1 MYRLASLSSRRVSP
15 LTARHGSLK
24 VVRRHVSSTP
34 RVLQD
39 AAGSSSTGAAPK
51 KKRGF
56 FKTVTLYSSGFLVLF
71 YAASPV
77 VAFNNESYK
86 DFFYESVPF
95 GELILEYAEDQGL
108 DKTLRVGFF
117 QSSKETMAKVQ
128 AAISKKPTDTP
139 PASDAAK
146 PTTLEKLTQAKE
158 KAKVVAKETQER
170 GKEIAQTLKTQTS
183 KAASSASEAVR
194 GKPATPK
201 QSDSTRPVSF
211 SEGVEGLVKQVEAA
225 LSGKPIDVLPEATMT
240 PEQPAGSP
248 PDSSHPKSNSEEEV
262 GVKEVISN
270 GNGKL
275 YTGELPLGF
284 EPPPGYSRPKKASA
298 PSPSA
303 SSTSEVKANE
313 VEPLSVSVA
322 DLASSEP
329 AIAELASTIDSLT
342 SYLKSTPGAEVN
354 TKNVIKT
361 AHDDLKQLAER
372 IEVVRVEERTKLEAK
387 LDEQAREYSMKLL
400 ETELSGQ
407 DKLDEQE
414 MEFKHFFEEEQRKMI
429 QAYRH
434 KLDEELQRQSEI
446 INERLK
452 AEVIAQGIEMQRRW
466 IREIKVHVEEERG
479 GRLSKLDEL
488 ATSLKK
494 LERIT
499 LDNAE
504 YLNENLRLHALWASL
519 RAFSSAA
526 IGSSTRRPFR
536 DELRVLRHASAAR
549 NDELVNV
556 VLETLESSDVP
567 DVGVEPLADL
577 TTWFTSTVAP
587 QVAKVALVPERD
599 AGVLSYIASYAF
611 STFQF
616 RRHGLVEGSDVLS
629 VLSRAEH
636 YLIQKDLDNATREL
650 NQLKGAPKLLLKDWL
665 DAARRRLEV
674 LQAIEVVEAQSTLA
688 SLLVV

>member
-1 MYRLASLSSRRVSP
+1 VPS
-15 LTARHGSLK
+15 GSAL
-24 VVRRHVSSTP
+24 
-34 RVLQD
+34 
-39 AAGSSSTGAAPK
+39 PK

-56 FKTVTLYSSGFLVLF
+56 FKTVALYSSGLLVLF
-71 YAASPV
+71 YAASPA
-77 VAFNNESYK
+77 VAFNNERYK

-95 GELILEYAEDQGL
+95 GELILEYAEGQGL
-108 DKTLRVGFF
+108 DKKLRVNFL
-117 QSSKETMAKVQ
+117 QSTKETMQKVQ
-128 AAISKKPTDTP
+128 AAISKKQVD
-139 PASDAAK
+139 SDAAK
-146 PTTLEKLTQAKE
+146 PTTLDKITQAKE
-158 KAKVVAKETQER
+158 KAKEVVKETQER

-183 KAASSASEAVR
+183 KAATSASEAAQAAHSKFV
-194 GKPATPK
+194 TPK
-201 QSDSTRPVSF
+201 EPGSSSNRPTSF

-225 LSGKPIDVLPEATMT
+225 LGGKPIESPPEATT
-240 PEQPAGSP
+240 PGQ
-248 PDSSHPKSNSEEEV
+248 PDSAHPKTNYEAEV
-262 GVKEVISN
+262 EGKEVISN

-284 EPPPGYSRPKKASA
+284 EPPPGYSRPKIAS
-298 PSPSA
+298 SPSSPA
-303 SSTSEVKANE
+303 VETKPEETESLSS
-313 VEPLSVSVA
+313 SVA
-322 DLASSEP
+322 DVASSEP

-342 SYLKSTPGAEVN
+342 SYLKSTPGAGVN
-354 TKNVIKT
+354 TKSIIKT

-372 IEVVRVEERTKLEAK
+372 IESSRIEERTKLEAK
-387 LDEQAREYSMKLL
+387 LDEQARDYSMKLL
-400 ETELSGQ
+400 ETELAGQ

-414 MEFKHFFEEEQRKMI
+414 MEFKHFFEDEQRKMI

-452 AEVIAQGIEMQRRW
+452 TEVVAQGIEMQRRW
-466 IREIKVHVEEERG
+466 IREIKVHVEQERG

-494 LERIT
+494 LERVT

-519 RAFSSAA
+519 RAFTSAA
-526 IGSSTRRPFR
+526 IGSSVRRPFR
-536 DELRVLRHASAAR
+536 DELRVLRHASAAK

-556 VLETLESSDVP
+556 VLDTLEKSDVP
-567 DVGVEPLADL
+567 DIGVEPLADL
-577 TTWFTSTVAP
+577 TTWFTSSVAP

-616 RRHGLVEGSDVLS
+616 RRHGLVEGADVIS

-636 YLIQKDLDNATREL
+636 YLIQKDLDGATREL
-650 NQLKGAPKLLLKDWL
+650 NQLKGAPKLLLKGWL

-674 LQAIEVVEAQSTLA
+674 LQAVEVVEAQSTLA